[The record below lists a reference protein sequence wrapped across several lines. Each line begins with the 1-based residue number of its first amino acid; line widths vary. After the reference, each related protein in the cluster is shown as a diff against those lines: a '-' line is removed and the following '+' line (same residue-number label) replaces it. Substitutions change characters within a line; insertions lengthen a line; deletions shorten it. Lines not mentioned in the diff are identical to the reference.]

1 MAVTKNDL
9 KEYQKMLLALESY
22 DLQISEA
29 YNTYKS
35 PALTATGA
43 SRGADPGDP
52 TSRAL
57 ARIEK
62 LRTARKNLLQRILE
76 IETFVEN
83 IDDLYERAICQYHYI
98 IGLTWDATC
107 YQLRK
112 HHSISVVFD
121 YDSAWWAEYESK
133 KQEKEV
139 KESKHD
145 QSSGC

>member
-22 DLQISEA
+22 DLQIAKA
-29 YNTYKS
+29 YDTYKS
-35 PALTATGA
+35 PALTANGT

-52 TSRAL
+52 TARAL
-57 ARIEK
+57 DRIEK
-62 LRTARKNLLQRILE
+62 LRAARKILLQRILE
-76 IETFVEN
+76 IETFVDN
-83 IDDLYERAICQYHYI
+83 IEDLYERAICQYHYI

-121 YDSAWWAEYESK
+121 YDSEWWADYESK
-133 KQEKEV
+133 IKEKEA
-139 KESKHD
+139 KESKLD
-145 QSSGC
+145 ESSEC

>member
-22 DLQISEA
+22 DLQIAKA
-29 YNTYKS
+29 YDTYKS
-35 PALTATGA
+35 PALTANGT

-52 TSRAL
+52 TARAL
-57 ARIEK
+57 DRIEK
-62 LRTARKNLLQRILE
+62 LRAARKILLQRILE
-76 IETFVEN
+76 IETLVDN
-83 IDDLYERAICQYHYI
+83 IEDLYERALCQYHYI

-121 YDSAWWAEYESK
+121 YDSEWWADYESK
-133 KQEKEV
+133 IKEKEA
-139 KESKHD
+139 KESKLD
-145 QSSGC
+145 ESSEC